1 MTLSKETKKKITE
14 QLSKYVNDYA
24 HQDEKERQKNG
35 QFFTP
40 PELVIKMI
48 EKFSHL
54 DGKVLDPC
62 AGSGNLII
70 GCILAGADPKKCY
83 ANELDPAQY
92 AILKKNL
99 TEFGVPEENI
109 LNYDALGE
117 ELYNHLK
124 GRPKAANFFKTKVS

>member
-1 MTLSKETKKKITE
+1 MILSEKIKEEIRATLPKFTNYHTSDKK
-14 QLSKYVNDYA
+14 D
-24 HQDEKERQKNG
+24 RQKKG

-48 EKFSHL
+48 EKFSNL

-83 ANELDPAQY
+83 ANELDPEQY
-92 AILKKNL
+92 AILKSNL
-99 TEFGVPEENI
+99 MQFGVPEKNI
-109 LNYDALGE
+109 CNYDALGKQ
-117 ELYNHLK
+117 LYAYLE
-124 GRPKAANFFKTKVS
+124 TV

>member
-1 MTLSKETKKKITE
+1 MMTLSEETKQKIMET
-14 QLSKYVNDYA
+14 LPKFTNYA
-24 HQDEKERQKNG
+24 QTNQKNRQKKG

-48 EKFSHL
+48 EKFSNL

-83 ANELDPAQY
+83 ANELDPEQY
-92 AILKKNL
+92 AILKSNL
-99 TEFGVPEENI
+99 LQFGVPEKNI
-109 LNYDALGE
+109 CNYDALGKQ
-117 ELYNHLK
+117 LYAYLE
-124 GRPKAANFFKTKVS
+124 TV